1 MALQI
6 EYRGEAGVFFL
17 QDEFEKL
24 EESVLAKNKRIDELL
39 QEVAKAKGEQK
50 YKLKKLSQIIERKD
64 RQIALLQEK
73 AQK

>member
-64 RQIALLQEK
+64 RQIALLQDK